1 MQQNNSRFAL
11 IDCNNFYVSCE
22 RAFNPKLNHRPVVVL
37 SNNDGCIISRSNEI
51 KRLGVPMGAPVFK
64 WQRLLD
70 MHHTVTF
77 SSNFAL
83 YGDISNRIMSLI
95 NRECSDMEVYS
106 IDEAF
111 VTINPRYTDPIKYAT
126 KLRNKI
132 YQWTGIPVSI
142 GIGKTKTLAKVANHL
157 SKRGT
162 GKDNVCLI
170 DSEND
175 KALLQKVKVHDIWGI
190 GRRKQKFLKI
200 NGIYNA
206 YDLKQANSEW
216 IQRHMTII
224 SRHTVDELNG
234 RKKIELEGEFATKK
248 SISTSRSFS
257 RMISDLNTLK
267 NAISSHASRSA
278 EKLRLQNSYVN
289 SIGVYLCT
297 NRFRTD
303 MPQYR
308 RYINVQ
314 LPVALNDTSGI
325 INAALEGLY
334 AIYKSGYEYKKCGV
348 ILNDLVQANEVQQ
361 SLFYDRREKDER
373 ISASIDQIN
382 QAFGSDTIRYAVQ
395 GENESWSIK
404 REKLSSSYTTN
415 WNEFLTLK
423 V

>member
-1 MQQNNSRFAL
+1 M
-11 IDCNNFYVSCE
+11 
-22 RAFNPKLNHRPVVVL
+22 
-37 SNNDGCIISRSNEI
+37 
-51 KRLGVPMGAPVFK
+51 
-64 WQRLLD
+64 
-70 MHHTVTF
+70 
-77 SSNFAL
+77 
-83 YGDISNRIMSLI
+83 
-95 NRECSDMEVYS
+95 
-106 IDEAF
+106 
-111 VTINPRYTDPIKYAT
+111 
-126 KLRNKI
+126 
-132 YQWTGIPVSI
+132 
-142 GIGKTKTLAKVANHL
+142 
-157 SKRGT
+157 
-162 GKDNVCLI
+162 I

-175 KALLQKVKVHDIWGI
+175 KALLQKVKVHDIWGV

-234 RKKIELEGEFATKK
+234 RKKIELESEFATKK

-334 AIYKSGYEYKKCGV
+334 AIYKSGYE
-348 ILNDLVQANEVQQ
+348 L
-361 SLFYDRREKDER
+361 SL
-373 ISASIDQIN
+373 IHI
-382 QAFGSDTIRYAVQ
+382 
-395 GENESWSIK
+395 
-404 REKLSSSYTTN
+404 
-415 WNEFLTLK
+415 
-423 V
+423 